1 LSPIDNEANV
11 RSSMVEVL
19 KLDGFS
25 LIQKMDIGEN
35 ILDVTFH
42 ENTMYVSLDAKGT
55 AWIIE
60 CQDTPNGFK
69 KVDAPRWTAPDTKTE
84 TKADLYWLESMR
96 KKVGASED
104 D

>member
-1 LSPIDNEANV
+1 MNNQANV
-11 RSSMVEVL
+11 RSSIVEVL

-25 LIQKMDIGEN
+25 MVQKMDIGEN
-35 ILDVTFH
+35 ILDVAFY
-42 ENTMYVSLDAKGT
+42 EDTMYVSLDAKGT
-55 AWIIE
+55 VWIIE
-60 CQDTPNGFK
+60 YQYTPNGFK
-69 KVDAPRWTAPDTKTE
+69 KVDARRWTVPDIKTE